1 MMAVT
6 MTAGKTY
13 LGGAVRATIEAP
25 ADELWKVVADPSNHP
40 ELAGSGEPRE
50 TWLVGQGPLG
60 VGSQFQSRQRIGLA
74 RYTSTSEVTA
84 CDEPRL
90 LRWKTGGLT
99 EWEFCFEPVEGGT
112 RVVHGHRWGLSG
124 PLRGLL
130 AKLFRVRDRKNTRNT
145 AGTLRN
151 LARMA
156 GAPEP
161 RDVEISYDPPP
172 MEEPA

>member
-1 MMAVT
+1 MAVAAAT
-6 MTAGKTY
+6 NKRY
-13 LGGAVRATIEAP
+13 LGGAVRATIAAP
-25 ADELWKVVADPSNHP
+25 PDELWQVVADPSHHP

-60 VGSQFQSRQRIGLA
+60 VGSQFQSHQRIGLA

-90 LRWKTGGLT
+90 LRWSTGGLT
-99 EWEFCFEPVEGGT
+99 EWEFRFEPVEGGT
-112 RVVHGHRWGLSG
+112 RVVHSHRWGISG
-124 PLRGLL
+124 PLGGVLARLL
-130 AKLFRVRDRKNTRNT
+130 RVRDRANTRNSV
-145 AGTLRN
+145 GTLRN

-161 RDVEISYDPPP
+161 RDVEISYEAPS
-172 MEEPA
+172 MEASG